1 MANFLEIDQSFTT
14 LSSQTSSKVSKDRER
29 VKVNLRST
37 EARKGMK
44 QKSPVEQAV
53 HQIRLGN
60 AIKMQNGAYQVRISK
75 YTDTDAL
82 SMKRMILF
90 HEDVENVEFDWQ
102 DDRTIT
108 FIIKFVDSM
117 TELLETPLKSVT
129 ETSEMSDEAF
139 EAAVKENSVHWW
151 DNQ

>member
-14 LSSQTSSKVSKDRER
+14 LSSQTNSKVSKDRER

-139 EAAVKENSVHWW
+139 EAAVKEKLGTLAG
-151 DNQ
+151 

>member
-14 LSSQTSSKVSKDRER
+14 LSRHTDSKISKDRER

-117 TELLETPLKSVT
+117 TELLETPLESVT
-129 ETSEMSDEAF
+129 ETSEMSDEEF
-139 EAAVKENSVHWW
+139 DAAVKEKLGTLAG
-151 DNQ
+151 

>member
-14 LSSQTSSKVSKDRER
+14 LSSQTNSKVSKDRER

-75 YTDTDAL
+75 YTNTDAL

-117 TELLETPLKSVT
+117 TELLETPLESVT
-129 ETSEMSDEAF
+129 ETSEMSDEAC
-139 EAAVKENSVHWW
+139 EAAVKEKLGTLVG
-151 DNQ
+151 

>member
-14 LSSQTSSKVSKDRER
+14 LSSQTNSKVSKDRER

-37 EARKGMK
+37 ETRKGMK

-75 YTDTDAL
+75 YTGTDAL

-117 TELLETPLKSVT
+117 NELLETPLESQT
-129 ETSEMSDEAF
+129 EESELSDEEF
-139 EAAVKENSVHWW
+139 DAAVKEKLGKLVG
-151 DNQ
+151 

>member
-1 MANFLEIDQSFTT
+1 MANFLEIDQSFTN
-14 LSSQTSSKVSKDRER
+14 LSRHTDSKISKDRER

-37 EARKGMK
+37 KTRKGMK

-60 AIKMQNGAYQVRISK
+60 AIDMQNGAYQVRISR

-82 SMKRMILF
+82 TMKRMILF

-117 TELLETPLKSVT
+117 NELLETPLESVVEET
-129 ETSEMSDEAF
+129 ELSDEEF
-139 EAAVKENSVHWW
+139 DAAVKEKLGKLVG
-151 DNQ
+151 

>member
-14 LSSQTSSKVSKDRER
+14 LSSQTNSKVSKDRER

-37 EARKGMK
+37 ETRKGMK

-60 AIKMQNGAYQVRISK
+60 AIKMQNGAYQVRISR

-90 HEDVENVEFDWQ
+90 HEDVENVEFDLQ

-108 FIIKFVDSM
+108 FIIKFVDSIN
-117 TELLETPLKSVT
+117 ELLETPLESVT
-129 ETSEMSDEAF
+129 ETSELSDEEF
-139 EAAVKENSVHWW
+139 EAAVKEKLGTLVG
-151 DNQ
+151 

>member
-14 LSSQTSSKVSKDRER
+14 LSSQTNSKVSKDRER

-117 TELLETPLKSVT
+117 NELLETPLEAQT
-129 ETSEMSDEAF
+129 EESELSDEEF
-139 EAAVKENSVHWW
+139 DAAVKEKLGKLVG
-151 DNQ
+151 

>member
-14 LSSQTSSKVSKDRER
+14 LSSQTNSKVSKDRER
-29 VKVNLRST
+29 FKVNLRST
-37 EARKGMK
+37 ETRKGMK

-60 AIKMQNGAYQVRISK
+60 AIKMQNGAYQVRISR

-82 SMKRMILF
+82 TMKRMILF

-108 FIIKFVDSM
+108 FIIKFVDSIN
-117 TELLETPLKSVT
+117 ELLETPLESAV
-129 ETSEMSDEAF
+129 EESELSDEEF
-139 EAAVKENSVHWW
+139 DAAVKEKLGKLVG
-151 DNQ
+151 

>member
-14 LSSQTSSKVSKDRER
+14 LSSQTNSKVSKDRER

-37 EARKGMK
+37 ETRKGMK
-44 QKSPVEQAV
+44 QKSPVDQAV

-82 SMKRMILF
+82 SVKRMILF

-117 TELLETPLKSVT
+117 TELLETPLGSVT
-129 ETSEMSDEAF
+129 ETSELSDEEF
-139 EAAVKENSVHWW
+139 DAAVKEKLGKLVG
-151 DNQ
+151 

>member
-14 LSSQTSSKVSKDRER
+14 LSSQTNSKVSKDRER

-53 HQIRLGN
+53 HQTRLGN

-117 TELLETPLKSVT
+117 NELLETPLESAV
-129 ETSEMSDEAF
+129 EESELSDEEF
-139 EAAVKENSVHWW
+139 DAAVKEKLGKLVG
-151 DNQ
+151 

>member
-14 LSSQTSSKVSKDRER
+14 LPSQTNSKVSKDRER

-82 SMKRMILF
+82 SVKRMILF

-108 FIIKFVDSM
+108 FIIKFVDPM

-139 EAAVKENSVHWW
+139 EAAVKEKLGTLVG
-151 DNQ
+151 

>member
-14 LSSQTSSKVSKDRER
+14 LSSQTNSKVSKDRER

-37 EARKGMK
+37 ETRKGMK
-44 QKSPVEQAV
+44 QKSPVDQAV

-82 SMKRMILF
+82 YMKRMIRF

-117 TELLETPLKSVT
+117 NELLETPLESVV
-129 ETSEMSDEAF
+129 EESELSDEEF
-139 EAAVKENSVHWW
+139 DAAVKENSVNW
-151 DNQ
+151 

>member
-14 LSSQTSSKVSKDRER
+14 LSSQTNSKVSKDRER

-37 EARKGMK
+37 ETRKGMK
-44 QKSPVEQAV
+44 QKSPVDQAV

-82 SMKRMILF
+82 SMERMILF

-117 TELLETPLKSVT
+117 NELLETPLEAQT
-129 ETSEMSDEAF
+129 EESELSDEEF
-139 EAAVKENSVHWW
+139 DAAVKEKLGKLVG
-151 DNQ
+151 

>member
-14 LSSQTSSKVSKDRER
+14 LSSQTNSKVSKDRER

-37 EARKGMK
+37 ETRKGMK
-44 QKSPVEQAV
+44 QKSPVDQSV

-117 TELLETPLKSVT
+117 TELLETPLGSVT
-129 ETSEMSDEAF
+129 ETSELSDEAF
-139 EAAVKENSVHWW
+139 EAAVKEKLGTLVG
-151 DNQ
+151 

>member
-14 LSSQTSSKVSKDRER
+14 LSSQTNSKVSKDRER

-37 EARKGMK
+37 ETRKGMK

-117 TELLETPLKSVT
+117 NELLETPLESVT
-129 ETSEMSDEAF
+129 ETSELSDEEF
-139 EAAVKENSVHWW
+139 DAAVKEKLGKLVG
-151 DNQ
+151 

>member
-14 LSSQTSSKVSKDRER
+14 LSSQTNSKVSKDRER

-90 HEDVENVEFDWQ
+90 HGDVENVEFDWQ

-117 TELLETPLKSVT
+117 TELLETPLESVT
-129 ETSEMSDEAF
+129 ETSEMSDEEF
-139 EAAVKENSVHWW
+139 DAAVKEKLGKLVG
-151 DNQ
+151 

>member
-14 LSSQTSSKVSKDRER
+14 LSSQTNSKVSKDRER

-44 QKSPVEQAV
+44 QKSPVDQAV

-117 TELLETPLKSVT
+117 TELLETPLEAQT
-129 ETSEMSDEAF
+129 EESELSDEEF
-139 EAAVKENSVHWW
+139 DAAVKEKLGKLVG
-151 DNQ
+151 